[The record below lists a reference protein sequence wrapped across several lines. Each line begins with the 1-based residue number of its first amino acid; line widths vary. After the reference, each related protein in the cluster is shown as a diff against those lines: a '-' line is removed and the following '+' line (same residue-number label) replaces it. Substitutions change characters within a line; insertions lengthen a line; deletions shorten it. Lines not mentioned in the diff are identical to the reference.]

1 MQPHRPLNNKPRS
14 RRLRKKLRIGEFRE
28 DGFEVE
34 FKFAQLMT
42 NDEKVDFLF
51 KFIEEVIEARD
62 LSFGGGESGYVTR
75 SGRGSATDADR
86 VQVLTTGSLPYSV
99 KIRYELVR
107 EDGNW
112 YVDKAF
118 WENGK
123 IFPGFEQIS
132 MPTIKIFQ
140 HFRQMMCGDARLKTK
155 HPVDNMIG
163 SRFIGRV

>member
-34 FKFAQLMT
+34 FKFAQPMT

-62 LSFGGGESGYVTR
+62 LFFGGGESGYVTR

-86 VQVLTTGSLPYSV
+86 EAVKRWLVASSV
-99 KIRYELVR
+99 INCVEVKPL
-107 EDGNW
+107 EDAW
-112 YVDKAF
+112 YGHAPS
-118 WENGK
+118 E
-123 IFPGFEQIS
+123 
-132 MPTIKIFQ
+132 
-140 HFRQMMCGDARLKTK
+140 A
-155 HPVDNMIG
+155 
-163 SRFIGRV
+163 